1 MTLLLNIENFFNV
14 PWYELLIIFLLKVLE
29 ITVMTVRLILVNRG
43 FKVPASILAFFE
55 LILWVFVAGSVLD
68 NVMKYPIKGIVYSL
82 AYSVGVYLGSIIE
95 KKLAFGKVMLQI
107 ILPTDESD
115 AVAALLREQ
124 RIGVTTVNA
133 QGYKGSKAILIV
145 YANRKGVN
153 KLKEDILKVDPN
165 VVIGESD
172 ITELSGGTINPRRRL
187 FK

>member
-1 MTLLLNIENFFNV
+1 MILLLNIENFFNV

-43 FKVPASILAFFE
+43 FKVQASILAFFE

-115 AVAALLREQ
+115 SVAALLREQ

-145 YANRKGVN
+145 YANRKGVH